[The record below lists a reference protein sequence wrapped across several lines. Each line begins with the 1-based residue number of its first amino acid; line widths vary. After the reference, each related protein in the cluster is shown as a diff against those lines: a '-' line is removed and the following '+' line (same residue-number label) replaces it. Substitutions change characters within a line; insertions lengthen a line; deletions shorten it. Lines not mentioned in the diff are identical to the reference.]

1 MDYNFKI
8 NGCVSRPMQRRGF
21 TPLKFFV
28 LLTVSNMF
36 TNWLRETTTKLRD
49 LLTVRVAGHAAR
61 FDYVR

>member
-1 MDYNFKI
+1 
-8 NGCVSRPMQRRGF
+8 MQRRGF